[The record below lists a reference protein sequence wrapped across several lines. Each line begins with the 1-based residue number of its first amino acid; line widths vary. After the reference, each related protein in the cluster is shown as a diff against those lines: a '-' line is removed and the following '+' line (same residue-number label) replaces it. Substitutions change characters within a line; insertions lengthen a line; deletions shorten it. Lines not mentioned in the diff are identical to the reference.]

1 MAVRARPVNLLAVL
15 AIAGAVAALAW
26 GLATLVGGLGDP
38 ASSDTAAYRQIP
50 VPRSPVKLLGQR
62 IMVTPAGASADAGLL
77 RAVRAG
83 RVGGVIL
90 FTRNIVSRGQ
100 LTSMT
105 RALQHAAR
113 QGANP
118 PLLIATDQEGGEVKR
133 LANGPPSLSPPQ
145 IAATG
150 SVAVSAREGAATG
163 RYLHRLGINLDLAP
177 VVDVPTFAGAFIA
190 QQGRAFS
197 FDAGTVARYATA
209 FALGLQRARV
219 AATAKH
225 FPGLG
230 AAAVSTDNQRVE
242 LRPTA
247 TQRRDALRPYQSL
260 IPRGLDAVMLSTAG
274 FPAYDPSGAPAAL
287 SSAIAQGLLRDRLGF
302 RGMSITDALGSTTG
316 HDEIDAGVLAA
327 RAGADMLLYTADP
340 AGELPALEL
349 ALAHGRIGRAQAAE
363 SYQRIVALKRLVAGA

>member
-1 MAVRARPVNLLAVL
+1 MAVRARRANMLVIAAAV
-15 AIAGAVAALAW
+15 AAMAALAW
-26 GLATLVGGLGDP
+26 GSVALVGGLG
-38 ASSDTAAYRQIP
+38 ASGSTETAAFRLIP

-62 IMVTPAGASADAGLL
+62 IMVAPASPVADAGLL

-100 LTSMT
+100 LIAMT
-105 RALQHAAR
+105 RALQRAAH
-113 QGANP
+113 QGGNP

-133 LANGPPSLSPPQ
+133 LVNGPPSLSPPQ

-163 RYLHRLGINLDLAP
+163 RYLKGLGINLDLAP

-197 FDAGTVARYATA
+197 FDAGAVSKYATA
-209 FALGLQRARV
+209 FARGLQRERV

-230 AAAVSTDNQRVE
+230 SAAVSTDNQRVQ

-247 TQRRDALRPYQSL
+247 AQRQGALRPYQTL
-260 IPRGLDAVMLSTAG
+260 IGRGLDAVMLSTAG
-274 FPAYDPSGAPAAL
+274 FPAYDPTGAAAAL
-287 SSAIAQGLLRDRLGF
+287 SSPIAQGLLRDRLRF
-302 RGMSITDALGSTTG
+302 RGMTITDALGSTTG

-327 RAGADMLLYTADP
+327 RAGADVLLYTDDP
-340 AGELPALEL
+340 SGELPALAS
-349 ALAHGRIGRAQAAE
+349 ALRRGLVGRASAAD
-363 SYQRIVALKRLVAGA
+363 SYRRIVALKRLVAGG